1 MAMTEYKAKRD
12 ACRQKIASKYEI
24 LGFISS
30 GTYGRVYKA
39 KSKSKYVE
47 RTPVE
52 ANVLC
57 IHGWIISELGSSNT
71 PQHFTSLLGSTEH
84 RDDGKEYA
92 IKKFK
97 PDKEGEAA
105 TYTGISQSACRE
117 IAVSYGSS
125 YLLLERIL
133 CRIIRTHS
141 PFVLPLSSNSSAE
154 NCITKTL
161 LDLRRCCWKTSRS
174 IWCLSTQNTIFW

>member
-1 MAMTEYKAKRD
+1 MTMTQYKAKRD
-12 ACRQKIASKYEI
+12 SCRQKIASKYDI

-39 KSKSKYVE
+39 KSKSKYVRRRE
-47 RTPVE
+47 RSPQSDLV
-52 ANVLC
+52 C
-57 IHGWIISELGSSNT
+57 GWFQSLDNSNSAQKR
-71 PQHFTSLLGSTEH
+71 PHLYLDRRKY

-105 TYTGISQSACRE
+105 TYIGISQSACRE

-125 YLLLERIL
+125 YLLSDAILRLTASCIPPFNAIALPRIASRKH
-133 CRIIRTHS
+133 CRTHGS
-141 PFVLPLSSNSSAE
+141 FAGRQVDPHGV
-154 NCITKTL
+154 
-161 LDLRRCCWKTSRS
+161 
-174 IWCLSTQNTIFW
+174 